1 MFEWHQ
7 LNGPKSEQTQR
18 DGEGQRSLVC
28 CSPWGRR
35 VGHNLAI
42 EQQPILQLKKKDER
56 NKRKRER
63 KTALLS
69 RSS

>member
-1 MFEWHQ
+1 MFEWHR

-42 EQQPILQLKKKDER
+42 EQQRILELKKKDER

-63 KTALLS
+63 KRALLS